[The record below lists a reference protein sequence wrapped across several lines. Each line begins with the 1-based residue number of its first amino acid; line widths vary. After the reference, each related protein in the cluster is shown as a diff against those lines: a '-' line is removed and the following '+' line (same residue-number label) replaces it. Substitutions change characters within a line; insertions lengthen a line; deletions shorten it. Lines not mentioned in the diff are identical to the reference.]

1 MKTITL
7 EFDAYC
13 LCENNFGFAPTKK
26 AKSIKNA
33 KAWEVI
39 TVENSIRYTPGQ
51 CLNEKEVKTLCNN
64 KTFNVQIGPSGQFKK
79 KKK

>member
-1 MKTITL
+1 MKKITL

-13 LCENNFGFAPTKK
+13 LCENSFGFVPNKTEKPV
-26 AKSIKNA
+26 KNA

-51 CLNEKEVKTLCNN
+51 CLTEKEVKTLCNN
-64 KTFNVQIGPSGQFKK
+64 KTFHVQIGPRGQFKK